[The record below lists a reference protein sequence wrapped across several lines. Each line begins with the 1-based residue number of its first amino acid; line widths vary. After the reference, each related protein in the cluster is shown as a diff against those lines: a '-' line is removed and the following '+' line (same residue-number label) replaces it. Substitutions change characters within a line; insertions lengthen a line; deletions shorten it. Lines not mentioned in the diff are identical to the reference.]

1 MMVKTGAERNSMIED
16 IVLAND
22 NKIVFLILD
31 GLGDIPNPAFAC
43 QTPLE
48 VAQKPNIDT
57 LAQQNG
63 ILGRMISVDTGITPG
78 SGPGHLSLFGYDPV
92 TQEIGRGVL
101 EALGLDMD
109 LKDGD
114 VAARANF
121 CTIKNG
127 IVTDRRAGRIPTEET
142 DRLCAFISSNIP
154 EIEGV
159 KIIIKPG
166 KSHRFAMILR
176 GKGLSDTLT
185 DADPHKDN
193 KPYLYTTA
201 KEREA
206 DFTVRVVNTF
216 ILKVLDLLKNEKA
229 ANGILLR
236 GFSEKPNIPLF
247 PVRYRLK
254 ALAIA
259 TYPMYRGIA
268 KVLGMD
274 VKHEPKDYVE
284 SIKILKDNYND
295 YQFFFFHV
303 KETDLAG
310 EDGNFPEKVRAIENV
325 DNIVSEIM
333 ALNPQVLV
341 ITGDHSTPC
350 SLKGHS
356 WHPVPLMIVTKTGER
371 DCLAFNE
378 KNCLLGSVGIIY
390 SKQLMALALAH
401 GMKLDKYGA

>member
-1 MMVKTGAERNSMIED
+1 MIED
-16 IVLAND
+16 IALAND
-22 NKIVFLILD
+22 NKIVFLVLD
-31 GLGDIPNPAFAC
+31 GLGDIPNPSFGY

-48 VAQKPNIDT
+48 AAEKPNIDA
-57 LAQQNG
+57 LALESG
-63 ILGRMISVDTGITPG
+63 VLGRLLPVGMGVTPG

-101 EALGLDMD
+101 EALGLNMD

-114 VAARANF
+114 IAARANF
-121 CTIKNG
+121 CTVKDG

-142 DRLCAFISSNIP
+142 ERLCALISSSTP

-166 KSHRFAMILR
+166 KSHRFAMVLR
-176 GKGLSDTLT
+176 GRGLSDKLT

-193 KPYLYTTA
+193 RPYAYATA
-201 KEREA
+201 KEKKA
-206 DFTVRVVNTF
+206 DFTVQVINTF
-216 ILKVLDLLKNEKA
+216 IRKILDLLKNEKA
-229 ANGILLR
+229 ANGVLLR

-247 PVRYRLK
+247 PEKYRLR

-274 VKHEPKDYVE
+274 VKHEPRDYGE
-284 SIKILKDNYND
+284 SIKILKENYHD
-295 YQFFFFHV
+295 YEFFFIHI

-310 EDGNFPEKVRAIENV
+310 EDGNFPEKVKAIEST
-325 DNIVSEIM
+325 DKIVPEIM
-333 ALNPQVLV
+333 RLNPQVLV

-350 SLKGHS
+350 PLKGHS
-356 WHPVPLMIVTKTGER
+356 WHPVPLMIATKTGER
-371 DCLAFNE
+371 DSLAFHE
-378 KNCLLGSVGIIY
+378 KNCLMGSVGTIY